1 MGAWGGPLKDSYVR
15 HENFPCTRS
24 MDDMT
29 PYESMLIAGFKRPR
43 EEDVAPEQLDGAP
56 AEPEEALAAEP
67 LTADGA
73 APADEALSTAHVA
86 AAGSEGVEA
95 HAVAPVPAALTAEAA
110 EEAALQ
116 HEAAWLRSQIPA
128 LQAQLAGL
136 QQQHQAL
143 SAAAGASAHA
153 HAAHQPVPALVPAV
167 RHNAAWTLQTNPE
180 NGMTYY
186 WNSAT
191 SESTYTRPPDFNP
204 EAGLASNADLP
215 QTKGPN
221 GANLFVVRKM
231 RRGEYDE
238 FNDADLRREFD
249 KFGTVTRA
257 EMTIDKETGWCKGYG
272 AHVSRAAHRA
282 PRALPHCTR
291 QPAHCPAS
299 LVPRRRRFRELCHC
313 GGGGRGHERDE
324 WLLGRRTRDEGGE
337 EPFVI
342 DENSAR

>member
-1 MGAWGGPLKDSYVR
+1 V
-15 HENFPCTRS
+15 
-24 MDDMT
+24 
-29 PYESMLIAGFKRPR
+29 
-43 EEDVAPEQLDGAP
+43 
-56 AEPEEALAAEP
+56 
-67 LTADGA
+67 TAD
-73 APADEALSTAHVA
+73 
-86 AAGSEGVEA
+86 
-95 HAVAPVPAALTAEAA
+95 AA

-143 SAAAGASAHA
+143 TAAAGASAHAHA

-191 SESTYTRPPDFNP
+191 CESTYTRPPDFNP

-257 EMTIDKETGWCKGYG
+257 EMTIDKEGLWC
-272 AHVSRAAHRA
+272 ASAEPLVVRRARC
-282 PRALPHCTR
+282 PSCTR
-291 QPAHCPAS
+291 QPANCLAS
-299 LVPRRRRFRELCHC
+299 LVPRRRRLRELCYC

-342 DENSAR
+342 DANSAR

>member
-1 MGAWGGPLKDSYVR
+1 MEARDEPS
-15 HENFPCTRS
+15 P
-24 MDDMT
+24 
-29 PYESMLIAGFKRPR
+29 IAGIKRPR
-43 EEDVAPEQLDGAP
+43 EEIVAPDQPDGAP
-56 AEPEEALAAEP
+56 AEPEEALVAEP

-73 APADEALSTAHVA
+73 APADEALNTTHAP

-95 HAVAPVPAALTAEAA
+95 HAVAPVPAAVTADAA

-143 SAAAGASAHA
+143 TAAAGASAHAHA

-257 EMTIDKETGWCKGYG
+257 EMTIDKENGWCKGYG
-272 AHVSRAAHRA
+272 ARQPSRSSCAARAA
-282 PRALPHCTR
+282 
-291 QPAHCPAS
+291 PAAPAS
-299 LVPRRRRFRELCHC
+299 LLIVSRPSSLVVAGFVSYATVEEADAAMNAMNGSWVAGREMKVEKSH
-313 GGGGRGHERDE
+313 
-324 WLLGRRTRDEGGE
+324 
-337 EPFVI
+337 
-342 DENSAR
+342 S

>member
-1 MGAWGGPLKDSYVR
+1 MEARDEPS
-15 HENFPCTRS
+15 P
-24 MDDMT
+24 
-29 PYESMLIAGFKRPR
+29 IAGIKRPR
-43 EEDVAPEQLDGAP
+43 EEIVAPDQPDGAP
-56 AEPEEALAAEP
+56 AEPEEALVAEP
-67 LTADGA
+67 LTADGG
-73 APADEALSTAHVA
+73 APADEALNTTHAP

-95 HAVAPVPAALTAEAA
+95 HAVAPVPAAVTADAA

-143 SAAAGASAHA
+143 TAAAGASAHAHA

-191 SESTYTRPPDFNP
+191 CESTYTRPPDFNP

-257 EMTIDKETGWCKGYG
+257 EMTIDKENGWCKGYG
-272 AHVSRAAHRA
+272 ARQPSRSSCAARAA
-282 PRALPHCTR
+282 
-291 QPAHCPAS
+291 PAAPAS
-299 LVPRRRRFRELCHC
+299 LLIVSRPSSLVVAGFVSYATVEEADAAMNAMNGSWVAGREMKVEKSH
-313 GGGGRGHERDE
+313 
-324 WLLGRRTRDEGGE
+324 
-337 EPFVI
+337 
-342 DENSAR
+342 S